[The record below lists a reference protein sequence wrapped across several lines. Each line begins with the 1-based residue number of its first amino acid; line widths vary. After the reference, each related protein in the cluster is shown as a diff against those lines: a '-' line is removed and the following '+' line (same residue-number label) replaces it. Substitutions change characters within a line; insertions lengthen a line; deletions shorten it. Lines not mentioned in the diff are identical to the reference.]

1 MIVCRITI
9 FIFIDFAL
17 KTIFPNEIFEMVV
30 ILKMKVLSNLKKLG
44 KNYSV
49 VIIPHTNDNVKR
61 ISFKAPVVKLLAAL
75 LIFSTAA
82 VFALVYGHQKEMED
96 SQPQA
101 NEISSE
107 ELQKQIKNLTEIIN
121 SQNESLSLSNT
132 QLEHMNQENSNA
144 KSKIEE
150 FTKLYSD
157 IADDYL
163 KKTSRGSVS
172 TKSSNNAIIDL
183 SKLGNIVQQLNK
195 DFNDNG
201 DLTAQLL
208 ATNEKLEKY
217 IDSIPTFVPARGPVT
232 SPFGMRNHPIQ
243 KVRKIHEGVDIS
255 SSKGDP
261 IFAAASGVV
270 EFAGYSN
277 GYGYNVKID
286 HQNGF
291 RTIYGHS
298 SKLLVKKGDIIN
310 KGQKIALVGSTGN
323 STGPHL
329 HFEIRIGNTPVDP
342 TEYVNLKSAD

>member
-1 MIVCRITI
+1 
-9 FIFIDFAL
+9 
-17 KTIFPNEIFEMVV
+17 
-30 ILKMKVLSNLKKLG
+30 MKVLSSLKKLG

-49 VIIPHTNDNVKR
+49 VIIPHTNDGVR
-61 ISFKAPVVKLLAAL
+61 RMSFKAPVVKLLIAL

-82 VFALVYGHQKEMED
+82 AFAFVYGYQKKID
-96 SQPQA
+96 ASQLQTDQ
-101 NEISSE
+101 ISSE
-107 ELQKQIKNLTEIIN
+107 ELEQQIKNLTDIIN
-121 SQNESLSLSNT
+121 RQNESLSFSNS
-132 QLEHMNQENSNA
+132 QLERMKQENSNA

-150 FTKLYSD
+150 FTQLYED

-172 TKSSNNAIIDL
+172 TKNSNNAIMDL
-183 SKLGNIVQQLNK
+183 SKLGNIVQDLNNN
-195 DFNDNG
+195 FNDNG

-208 ATNEKLEKY
+208 NTNEKLDKY
-217 IDSIPTFVPARGPVT
+217 IDSIPTFVPAKGLIT

-243 KVRKIHEGVDIS
+243 KVYKIHEGVDIAS
-255 SSKGDP
+255 AKGDP
-261 IFAAASGVV
+261 IFAAASGTV
-270 EFAGYSN
+270 EFAGYSS

-286 HQNGF
+286 HKNGF

-298 SKLLVKKGDIIN
+298 SRLLVKKGDIIT

-342 TEYVNLKSAD
+342 TEYVNLNPAD

>member
-1 MIVCRITI
+1 MIVFRTI
-9 FIFIDFAL
+9 VMLIEFTL
-17 KTIFPNEIFEMVV
+17 KTIFPNEILMMVV
-30 ILKMKVLSNLKKLG
+30 ILKMKVLNSLKKLG

-49 VIIPHTNDNVKR
+49 VIIPHTNDGVR
-61 ISFKAPVVKLLAAL
+61 RMSFKAPVVKLLIAL

-82 VFALVYGHQKEMED
+82 AFAFVYGYQKKID
-96 SQPQA
+96 ASQLQTDQ
-101 NEISSE
+101 ISSE
-107 ELQKQIKNLTEIIN
+107 ELEQQIKNLTDIIN
-121 SQNESLSLSNT
+121 RQNESLSFSNS
-132 QLEHMNQENSNA
+132 QLERMKQENSNA

-150 FTKLYSD
+150 FTQLYED

-172 TKSSNNAIIDL
+172 TKNSNNAIMDL
-183 SKLGNIVQQLNK
+183 SKLGNIVQDLNNN
-195 DFNDNG
+195 FNDNG

-208 ATNEKLEKY
+208 NTNEKLDKY
-217 IDSIPTFVPARGPVT
+217 IDSIPTFVPAKGLIT

-243 KVRKIHEGVDIS
+243 KVYKIHEGVDIS
-255 SSKGDP
+255 SAKGDP
-261 IFAAASGVV
+261 IFAAASGIV
-270 EFAGYSN
+270 EFAGYSS

-286 HQNGF
+286 HKNGF

-298 SKLLVKKGDIIN
+298 SRLLVKKGDIIT

-342 TEYVNLKSAD
+342 TEYVNLNPTD

>member
-1 MIVCRITI
+1 
-9 FIFIDFAL
+9 
-17 KTIFPNEIFEMVV
+17 
-30 ILKMKVLSNLKKLG
+30 MKVLSSLKKLG
-44 KNYSV
+44 KSYSV
-49 VIIPHTNDNVKR
+49 VIIPHTNDHVRK
-61 ISFKAPVVKLLAAL
+61 ISFKAPVVKLLVTL

-82 VFALVYGHQKEMED
+82 VFALVYGYQKENVVL
-96 SQPQA
+96 QA
-101 NEISSE
+101 QASETSSE
-107 ELQKQIKNLTEIIN
+107 ELQQQIKNLTEIIN
-121 SQNESLSLSNT
+121 RQNESLSLSST
-132 QLEHMNQENSNA
+132 QLERMKQENTSA

-150 FTKLYSD
+150 FTKLYAD

-163 KKTSRGSVS
+163 KKTSRGSVPS
-172 TKSSNNAIIDL
+172 KSSNNAIMDL
-183 SKLGNIVQQLNK
+183 AKLGNLVGDLNNS
-195 DFNDNG
+195 FNDNG

-208 ATNEKLEKY
+208 KTNEKLEKY
-217 IDSIPTFVPARGPVT
+217 IDSIPTFVPARGLVT

-243 KVRKIHEGVDIS
+243 KVNKIHEGVDIS

-277 GYGYNVKID
+277 GYGYNVKLD
-286 HQNGF
+286 HSNGF

-298 SKLLVKKGDIIN
+298 SQLLVKKGDLVS

-342 TEYVNLKSAD
+342 TEYVNLKLAH